1 MLSLKRPLTTRD
13 KAQVGFFLLHMGG
26 MAWILLSPSPQP
38 AATATTASSPPSRA
52 FSWLAALALAVAAGA
67 GLGAACLRALLY
79 QPSTRRALIRR
90 APFLSAGAQAALALL
105 LPASALMF
113 QTDDDV
119 ASVYFV
125 LAVALDPELH
135 QARTLLGLSR
145 HRASADARALQ
156 WALAQLG
163 AAAAGA
169 NGAGR

>member
-79 QPSTRRALIRR
+79 QPSTRRALIRQ

-105 LPASALMF
+105 LLVRLPWCAFCL
-113 QTDDDV
+113 
-119 ASVYFV
+119 FV
-125 LAVALDPELH
+125 CLFGPESIG
-135 QARTLLGLSR
+135 RSR
-145 HRASADARALQ
+145 DGSIE
-156 WALAQLG
+156 
-163 AAAAGA
+163 
-169 NGAGR
+169 